1 MGANNTTLHRESVS
15 KHWAVSKKV
24 LGKGSF
30 ATVRK
35 ATKKKA
41 SSAERKALQ
50 DTFPEVVAVKV
61 VEKSKARDEQE
72 LALFQDEVEIMHRID
87 HPNCVRLYEMYDSK
101 EYLMLIVELC
111 TGGELF
117 DRIVNAYESED
128 GSFSERQASNV
139 IRQTAEGLKYLHTQG
154 VVHRD
159 LKPENLLFQ
168 TPDVDSEIKIT
179 DFGLAK
185 YTDGPD
191 SSPMT
196 TACGTPGYVAPEVIS
211 GATYDHKVD
220 MWSLGVIAY
229 VILCGFP
236 PFYHENHAE
245 LFRAIKSCD
254 YAFVS
259 PFWDNVS
266 DSAKDLIQKLLVV
279 DPVKRYSAEQ
289 VLEHPWITG
298 KDGAIGEGSLGAHVK
313 DGLRAIMAKEKWRK
327 AQLRLGIIR
336 SLGGKKA
343 LQSLS
348 DDAPAAEEK
357 E

>member
-1 MGANNTTLHRESVS
+1 
-15 KHWAVSKKV
+15 
-24 LGKGSF
+24 
-30 ATVRK
+30 
-35 ATKKKA
+35 
-41 SSAERKALQ
+41 
-50 DTFPEVVAVKV
+50 
-61 VEKSKARDEQE
+61 
-72 LALFQDEVEIMHRID
+72 
-87 HPNCVRLYEMYDSK
+87 MYDSK
-101 EYLMLIVELC
+101 DYLMLIVELC

-117 DRIVNAYESED
+117 DRIVSAYESED
-128 GSFSERQASNV
+128 GSFSERQASAV

-154 VVHRD
+154 IVHRD

-168 TPDVDSEIKIT
+168 SEDVESEIKIT

-185 YTDGPD
+185 YTEGPK
-191 SSPMT
+191 SAPMT

-245 LFRAIKSCD
+245 LFRAIKSCS
-254 YAFVS
+254 YEFVS

-266 DSAKDLIQKLLVV
+266 DSAKDLIKNLLVV
-279 DPVKRYSAEQ
+279 DPAARYSAEQ

-343 LQSLS
+343 LQSLGE
-348 DDAPAAEEK
+348 DKPAAEEEK
-357 E
+357 VE